1 MSRRTEKIARSIQV
15 NLAELINYHLN
26 DPRIEGIITVSEV
39 TISPDLTHASVRV
52 TALNADDARMRTLV
66 RALASAA
73 GKLRALLA
81 DRVEMRTV
89 PHLDFRVDTHAIKTR
104 QTLEAIARAMQ
115 NTRPLP
121 GEADRAG
128 EGETGRGGEE
138 EQDAQTP
145 GPGDAETDAGDH
157 TT

>member
-1 MSRRTEKIARSIQV
+1 MSRRTDKIARCIQV

-26 DPRIEGIITVSEV
+26 DPRIVGIITVSEV
-39 TISPDLTHASVRV
+39 TISPDLTHARVRV

-66 RALASAA
+66 RALQSAA

-89 PHLDFRVDTHAIKTR
+89 PQLSFDVDVHAIKTR
-104 QTLEAIARAMQ
+104 ETLEAIARAMQ

-121 GEADRAG
+121 TEEGVG
-128 EGETGRGGEE
+128 EGESGRGGDEE
-138 EQDAQTP
+138 DNAGAP
-145 GPGDAETDAGDH
+145 GRGDAETDAGDH